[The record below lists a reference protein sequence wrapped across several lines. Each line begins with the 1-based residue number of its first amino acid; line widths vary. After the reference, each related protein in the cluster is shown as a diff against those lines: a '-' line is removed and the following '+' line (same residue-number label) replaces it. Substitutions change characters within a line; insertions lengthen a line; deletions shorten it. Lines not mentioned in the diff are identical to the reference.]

1 MIESVESPCAELD
14 LIRRQIVPW
23 FLCFAAVFLC
33 FAFVPLS
40 IKGKAQLCAVPAVLF
55 LAARI
60 RVFEVRVPRAVLLVA
75 ALGTAVGALVQ
86 FSHVSLASGAFV
98 VSTVSDED
106 LRQESKIYRDRLR
119 RNVVAEG
126 ESLVGLYHGVIRDA
140 AGAKRVVERN
150 RSLAGVI
157 WGSPRWMSVALRQY
171 EPVALSSFSAD
182 SVAQDLL
189 TARGVPDLLLVR
201 SLPFVGMSH
210 GHESGTIS
218 FLAQIVSAWRLV
230 PEMTSVGAS
239 SGDFEGRL
247 EALSRMQVRWT
258 SRSHVAL
265 PLWLSGTVHLI
276 RAVESPTLQ
285 SGELEC
291 ALNSFRD
298 GLKLFRTH
306 DNPAL
311 EMAVRNN
318 YAVAL
323 LVQAGREGDSPKTLK
338 KALRQFASAMKLRKL
353 DPQMGSVVARNY
365 IGLMQTRKRRAAHG
379 IR

>member
-1 MIESVESPCAELD
+1 MSESVQSPRLEQALT
-14 LIRRQIVPW
+14 RRQIVPW
-23 FLCFAAVFLC
+23 LLFFAVVFLC
-33 FAFVPLS
+33 FAFIPPS
-40 IKGKAQLCAVPAVLF
+40 IKGKAQLLAVPFILF

-60 RVFEVRVPRAVLLVA
+60 RIFEVRIPRIVLFVT
-75 ALGTAVGALVQ
+75 ALGTGIGAIVQ

-119 RNVVAEG
+119 RHVVAEG

-140 AGAKRVVERN
+140 ASAQRVVERN
-150 RSLAGVI
+150 KSLAGVI
-157 WGSPRWMSVALRQY
+157 WGSPRWVSLALRQY
-171 EPVALSSFSAD
+171 EPVALSLFSPD
-182 SVAQDLL
+182 SVAREML
-189 TARGVPDLLLVR
+189 AAASVPDLLLTR
-201 SLPFVGMSH
+201 SVPFVGMSH

-218 FLAQIVSAWRLV
+218 FLAQIVSVWRLV
-230 PEMTSVGAS
+230 PEMTSVGAL

-247 EALSRMQVRWT
+247 EALSRMQARWT

-276 RAVESPTLQ
+276 RAIESPTLQ

-306 DNPAL
+306 DNPPL

-323 LVQAGREGDSPKTLK
+323 LVQARRDGDSPKVVK

-353 DPQMGSVVARNY
+353 NPQMGSVVAQNY

-379 IR
+379 TK